1 MGRARVCTGAP
12 SIDKKVCCPVAGH
25 GDLMRNAV
33 FAGQAGYVIAF
44 AEHWGQFSAL
54 SAVTAFF
61 LSKTGIKRA
70 YAAIVPNLDCC
81 QAIVFMI

>member
-54 SAVTAFF
+54 GAGYRV
-61 LSKTGIKRA
+61 LLVKNW
-70 YAAIVPNLDCC
+70 Y
-81 QAIVFMI
+81 QACICRNRTKS